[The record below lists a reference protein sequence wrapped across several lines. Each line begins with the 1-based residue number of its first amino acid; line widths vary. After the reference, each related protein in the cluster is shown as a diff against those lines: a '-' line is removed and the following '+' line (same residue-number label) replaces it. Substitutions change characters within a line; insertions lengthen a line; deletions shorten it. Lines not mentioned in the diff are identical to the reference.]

1 MVIVCRVMVDSDGD
15 GLFNQDGSETK
26 EMRRVWGV
34 RWEVG
39 GARCKVDT
47 TELQSSV
54 TPVWLTDC
62 VVLITLEISKLFH
75 YPPTPAGDI
84 PRLGP
89 GNTERRNCVEIWNI
103 TVTRHICNAHI
114 PLYTSLTQL
123 CPYWGVLS
131 PAGVRQDT
139 HSVGRH
145 MEIGLAQSCAVS
157 I

>member
-15 GLFNQDGSETK
+15 GLLYQDGSETK

-34 RWEVG
+34 RCEVWG
-39 GARCKVDT
+39 GRWT
-47 TELQSSV
+47 P
-54 TPVWLTDC
+54 PVWLTDC
-62 VVLITLEISKLFH
+62 GVLVTLEISKLFH

-131 PAGVRQDT
+131 PAGVRQDK